1 MDIDLGVQ
9 TNNSEP
15 VCVYT
20 GNVWKNK
27 EMDAV
32 CWGADEWSRC
42 WYRHN
47 CGNVYKNGLVSTHA
61 FSSSVCQESLGVVTS
76 K

>member
-20 GNVWKNK
+20 GNVWKNRNGCC
-27 EMDAV
+27 MLR
-32 CWGADEWSRC
+32 ADEWSRC